1 MFDCEWLKKK
11 VPPPPPEIKT
21 DTVYILKGEKA
32 DPWGIKQ
39 VARAKVVDV
48 KSGWVRYRYVKSDG
62 KSYDVCFTDEVKTIE
77 DFDAIFEVDEVANG
91 NL

>member
-48 KSGWVRYRYVKSDG
+48 KSGWVRYYYVYSSGQAVNKALR
-62 KSYDVCFTDEVKTIE
+62 DEVMEVKQ
-77 DFDAIFEVDEVANG
+77 FDNCYEIDESLAK
-91 NL
+91 